1 MSKHGSAATARVGTA
16 LAGTALA
23 GTVLAG
29 FGLAGCSGSVPNGAK
44 PQVTSNTAVSPGATA
59 STSGT
64 GTQASSARP
73 GSSSPGASNP
83 GGSAGQSGSSAAGS
97 PAGIRP
103 GVASKSF
110 AKANSIPFPVAV
122 GNTWVY
128 QTKAG
133 GATGRT
139 TNRIVAAGPGSAG
152 YLVTMSSA
160 TTLAGAAGAGS
171 NSAGTSGYTFYP
183 DGTIGYP
190 APAVSG
196 LAVTGGGIRWPNAA
210 ALASGHAYHSTLQ
223 LQVGGAQESAGV
235 NVYGAGTE
243 TVTVP
248 AGTYQASVVETTIAA
263 QGETIEVTTWIAQGV
278 GTVKVEIQVQGAG
291 TAGLTTQELLSFTK
305 VKNAIGD
312 GS

>member
-1 MSKHGSAATARVGTA
+1 MRKHGSAAVAR
-16 LAGTALA
+16 AGTALA
-23 GTVLAG
+23 STALAG
-29 FGLAGCSGSVPNGAK
+29 LVLAGCSGSVPKGTT
-44 PQVTSNTAVSPGATA
+44 PQVTANTAGSPGATA
-59 STSGT
+59 ATNGN
-64 GTQASSARP
+64 GTQASSASP
-73 GSSSPGASNP
+73 GASSAGASNP
-83 GGSAGQSGSSAAGS
+83 GSSAGAATSSS
-97 PAGIRP
+97 PPGIRP

-128 QTKAG
+128 QTHAG
-133 GATGRT
+133 GAAGRT

-160 TTLAGAAGAGS
+160 TTLAGSG
-171 NSAGTSGYTFYP
+171 SAGTAGYTFYP

-190 APAVSG
+190 APAVNG
-196 LAVTGGGIRWPNAA
+196 LAVTGGGIRWPNAT

-243 TVTVP
+243 SVTVP

-263 QGETIEVTTWIAQGV
+263 KGETIEVTTWIAQGV

-291 TAGLTTQELLSFTK
+291 TAGLTTQELVSFTK

>member
-1 MSKHGSAATARVGTA
+1 MRKHGSAAVAR
-16 LAGTALA
+16 AGTALA
-23 GTVLAG
+23 STALAG
-29 FGLAGCSGSVPNGAK
+29 LVLAGCSGSVPKGTT
-44 PQVTSNTAVSPGATA
+44 PQVTANTAGSPGATA
-59 STSGT
+59 ATNGN
-64 GTQASSARP
+64 GTQASSASP
-73 GSSSPGASNP
+73 GASSAGASNP
-83 GGSAGQSGSSAAGS
+83 GSSAGAATSS
-97 PAGIRP
+97 PPGIRP

-128 QTKAG
+128 QTHAG
-133 GATGRT
+133 GAAGRT

-160 TTLAGAAGAGS
+160 TTLAGSG
-171 NSAGTSGYTFYP
+171 SAGTAGYTFYP

-190 APAVSG
+190 APAVNG
-196 LAVTGGGIRWPNAA
+196 LAVTGGGIRWPNAT

-243 TVTVP
+243 SVTVP

-263 QGETIEVTTWIAQGV
+263 KGETIEVTTWIAQGV

-291 TAGLTTQELLSFTK
+291 TAGLTTQELVSFTK